1 MARGPSFYFGGRIV
15 LKLNKKRYKVE
26 EKKHREMEQV
36 RSLIQRVCLP
46 LRYLPGGVPPP
57 AVGISSFSYTNV
69 PLYTDNSINDF
80 SNYKSTVCLG
90 VSPSLSLTRISS
102 LFTRLL
108 PGSPYQRTNASHHTS
123 GIAI

>member
-1 MARGPSFYFGGRIV
+1 MVGLLLAE
-15 LKLNKKRYKVE
+15 KNKKRYKVE

-80 SNYKSTVCLG
+80 SNYKSTVWSPRFSISVFNAHIFPFSPGCCL
-90 VSPSLSLTRISS
+90 VR
-102 LFTRLL
+102 
-108 PGSPYQRTNASHHTS
+108 RTSVQTHHT
-123 GIAI
+123 IPRV